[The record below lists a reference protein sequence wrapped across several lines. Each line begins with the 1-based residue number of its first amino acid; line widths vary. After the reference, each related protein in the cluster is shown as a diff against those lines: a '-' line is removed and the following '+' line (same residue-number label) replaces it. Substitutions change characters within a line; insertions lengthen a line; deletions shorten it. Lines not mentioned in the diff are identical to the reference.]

1 MAFLQTAND
10 ARFLRVFLHTSPY
23 LFAGSAFLAFGLVA
37 AGLAV
42 IRRKFDA
49 LLVYFALF
57 ASLYGLRMWV
67 QSDII
72 HTALASSATFVRL
85 SSAMDFLM
93 PIPAFLFFS
102 AAGLLH
108 RSGKIVG
115 YFLAVVGTT
124 LALITCVSGL
134 RPAYY

>member
-1 MAFLQTAND
+1 MAFLQTAD
-10 ARFLRVFLHTSPY
+10 DTRFLRAFLHTSPY
-23 LFAGSAFLAFGLVA
+23 LFAGSAFIAFGLGA
-37 AGLAV
+37 TGLAF

-72 HTALASSATFVRL
+72 RSALANSTAFIRF

-108 RSGKIVG
+108 RSGRIVG
-115 YFLAVVGTT
+115 YFLAVVGTS
-124 LALITCVSGL
+124 LALIT
-134 RPAYY
+134 